1 MSSFDEGASILSSA
15 CSSSTQPT
23 TKRPSAIIRPNAAS
37 GEKPVLHRKRIV
49 ASNRQGR
56 ALGVARPVMAIAW
69 SVTGLLINP
78 LPWLGETGPLFVGGI
93 GFLFSFAMLLAYRQR
108 RAPAGEAL

>member
-1 MSSFDEGASILSSA
+1 
-15 CSSSTQPT
+15 
-23 TKRPSAIIRPNAAS
+23 
-37 GEKPVLHRKRIV
+37 
-49 ASNRQGR
+49 
-56 ALGVARPVMAIAW
+56 MAIAW